1 MKVVRALVFALLIAA
16 TLSINGCG
24 GGGADIKANTYNTTL
39 GQELQDL
46 QTAYNKGIISEKEYD
61 QAREA
66 LIKKRTQ
73 K

>member
-1 MKVVRALVFALLIAA
+1 MKLVRALVFTLLIAG

-24 GGGADIKANTYNTTL
+24 GGGTDIKANTYSTTL

-46 QTAYNKGIISEKEYD
+46 QTAYNKGIISEKEYN
-61 QAREA
+61 QAKEA